1 MLPKPFIFTR
11 MKNNHYIKAFSI
23 VEVMVSMVITAIIVG
38 LIFGVFTIVSEQI
51 MTFKKENE
59 QTADFNRLSYSLSK
73 AVFDS
78 EKMIAR
84 ENGVFFQ
91 TYDGD
96 TIFYQKEEAY
106 LIRKAPTFTDT
117 FKIQLNE
124 IRIDSVFNSKKSKVF
139 QKLELQLII
148 NENNVPLRF
157 YKPIY
162 ANQLILWKE

>member
-1 MLPKPFIFTR
+1 MLPKPFTFIQ
-11 MKNNHYIKAFSI
+11 MKNNNYIKAFSI

-38 LIFGVFTIVSEQI
+38 LIFGIFTIVSEQI
-51 MTFKKENE
+51 LSFKKENE
-59 QTADFNRLSYSLSK
+59 QTSDFNRLSYSLNK

-84 ENGVFFQ
+84 TNGVYFQ

-96 TIFYQKEEAY
+96 TISYQKEEEY
-106 LIRKAPTFTDT
+106 LIRKAQTFTDT
-117 FKIQLNE
+117 FKLQLNE
-124 IRIDSVFNSKKSKVF
+124 IRVDSVFNASKSKVF
-139 QKLELQLII
+139 QKLELDLLI
-148 NENNVPLRF
+148 NENTVPLRF